1 MISLW
6 LREGELSSFC
16 SEATTSSTEPTVEPK
31 QRLKYVGVNKPEVKM
46 YVCMYICMYYVNI
59 NLEQIMYNVNR
70 VCMHVCMYY
79 IHVPFKEYVY
89 MRV

>member
-1 MISLW
+1 
-6 LREGELSSFC
+6 
-16 SEATTSSTEPTVEPK
+16 
-31 QRLKYVGVNKPEVKM
+31 M
-46 YVCMYICMYYVNI
+46 YVYMYVCMYYVNI